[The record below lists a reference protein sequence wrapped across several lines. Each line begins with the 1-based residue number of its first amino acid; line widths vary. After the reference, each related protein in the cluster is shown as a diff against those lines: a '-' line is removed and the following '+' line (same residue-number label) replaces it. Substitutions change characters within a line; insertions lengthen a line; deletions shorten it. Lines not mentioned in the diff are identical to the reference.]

1 MGKDEGKK
9 KKKSWQTATL
19 DDIEDFSLSDILEP
33 EPKPSIGSKSPAEK
47 SSSEATS
54 GSKFLK
60 KKAAIND
67 HPTSSPKQNSPK
79 SQPQQP
85 PPAPTSIA
93 PPSQASEPSRRG
105 SGDTSPRKPATILK
119 GTGDTTAALDSQ
131 NRSQN
136 LTPRKQLRFKETA
149 VQFEHVSD
157 AEPVES
163 DVSEEVERVNTK
175 AKPGARPT
183 TRDST
188 RRTSETDEDW
198 THSSKSEPTP
208 RGALSSAPPA
218 TASSSSAA
226 PRLPDS
232 PKRSSLKKPRESSSA
247 SGSNASDRDRSD
259 SDTISTPRAPG
270 TKKRVSIREDQSD
283 ERRLPDRS
291 SADRERA
298 VDEGRRGS
306 DSIAEEVPDED
317 ELRDLVIAKQPDSES
332 DAEDRREESFASSDY
347 RTDSEDEQRIAAYE
361 KNY

>member
-47 SSSEATS
+47 PTSEVTS

-60 KKAAIND
+60 KKAAINE
-67 HPTSSPKQNSPK
+67 HPTSSLKQTSPK
-79 SQPQQP
+79 SQQQQP
-85 PPAPTSIA
+85 PTPISIA
-93 PPSQASEPSRRG
+93 PPSQAPEPSRRG

-149 VQFEHVSD
+149 DQFEHVSD
-157 AEPVES
+157 AEPIES
-163 DVSEEVERVNTK
+163 DVSEDVERVNTK
-175 AKPGARPT
+175 AKPAAQPI

-208 RGALSSAPPA
+208 RGGLGSAPTA

-247 SGSNASDRDRSD
+247 SGGNLSDRERSD
-259 SDTISTPRAPG
+259 SDTIATPRAPG

-332 DAEDRREESFASSDY
+332 DAEDRQEESFASSDH
-347 RTDSEDEQRIAAYE
+347 RTDSEDEQRMRKII
-361 KNY
+361 N